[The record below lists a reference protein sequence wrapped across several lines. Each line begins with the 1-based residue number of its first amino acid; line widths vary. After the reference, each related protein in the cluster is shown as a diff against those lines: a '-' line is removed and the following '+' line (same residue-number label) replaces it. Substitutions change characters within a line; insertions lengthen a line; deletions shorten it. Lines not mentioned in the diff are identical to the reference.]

1 MDAYSDDSVALPVA
15 PRWFVEDAINAEL
28 SVITEPHV
36 HPFLRSNI
44 WHLRGRDRD
53 LIVDT
58 GLGVGSLRRELPHVF
73 LRDPVVVVTHG
84 HLDHVGGAHEFDE
97 CLAHPAERIERSQA
111 AILNGPALTE
121 SLGLDPTGMPG
132 PLPQSM
138 LSARPT
144 REFSVEAYRL
154 QPVARYTSVSDGA
167 VIDLGDRRLQILHL
181 PGHTPGSIALYDE
194 SDAALFSGD
203 VVYGLDDGDEL
214 LDEIRGPNID
224 DYVASLRRIAS
235 MPIQTTYP
243 GHGAPLDPE
252 ASDGIIRHY
261 VCRRTTVT

>member
-15 PRWFVEDAINAEL
+15 PRWFVEDAVNARL
-28 SVITEPHV
+28 SVITEPYV

-58 GLGVGSLRRELPHVF
+58 GLGVGSLRRELPHLF
-73 LRDPVVVVTHG
+73 LRDPVVVLTHG
-84 HLDHVGGAHEFDE
+84 HLDHAGGAHEFGE
-97 CLAHPAERIERSQA
+97 CLVHPAEGIERSQA
-111 AILNGPALTE
+111 AGLNGPALTE
-121 SLGLDPTGMPG
+121 SLGLDAAALPG
-132 PLPQSM
+132 PLPKSM

-154 QPVARYTSVSDGA
+154 QPVARYASVSDGT
-167 VIDLGDRRLQILHL
+167 VIDLGDRRLQVLHL
-181 PGHTPGSIALYDE
+181 PGHSPGSIALYDE
-194 SDAALFSGD
+194 PGASLFSGD

-214 LDEIRGPNID
+214 LDEIRGANID

-235 MPIQTTYP
+235 LPIRMTYP
-243 GHGAPLDPE
+243 GHGAPLVPE
-252 ASDGIIRHY
+252 ACDWVIRHY
-261 VCRRTTVT
+261 LQRRSG